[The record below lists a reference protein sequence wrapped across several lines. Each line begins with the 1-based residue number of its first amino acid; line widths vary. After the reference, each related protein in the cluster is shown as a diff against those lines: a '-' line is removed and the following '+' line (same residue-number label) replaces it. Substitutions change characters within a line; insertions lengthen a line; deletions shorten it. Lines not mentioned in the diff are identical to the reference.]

1 MGKKWDSGM
10 SAGEK
15 LLRLFSLLLFIP
27 QRHSLGS
34 LAEALGCSKQT
45 VLRLID
51 QLEAVG
57 WAKVLR
63 ETEGKKAFYYMAR
76 PKRLPQVSLNLEGL
90 EQLILCR
97 NFLIHLLPP
106 SAQTSMDTT
115 LQQSFAYLAEEEA
128 AIAST
133 IATVSGS
140 IAKGRIDY
148 SRSQEVLQTLMKAA
162 KTQTVCEV
170 SYRSALR
177 KEPRAFAFAPMQLVE
192 HHESIYIFGWEV
204 TDKGHVEPVRDT
216 PSQLLL
222 QRFVAVAPTRRFWQ
236 KLPSTENLAVFGIIS
251 DTQFRV
257 SIRITSPETITYV
270 AERIWSND
278 QELIRN
284 DDGSLTLSMTAQSP
298 LEVMSWVLSLGSAA
312 EVLSPDWLREKVRSE
327 VTTLATRY
335 DTGTK
340 AMHR

>member
-115 LQQSFAYLAEEEA
+115 LQQSFAYLAGGRGGYRFHYSHSERLHRQRTHRLLTFTGGITNSDESRKDA
-128 AIAST
+128 NRLRGV
-133 IATVSGS
+133 VS
-140 IAKGRIDY
+140 
-148 SRSQEVLQTLMKAA
+148 
-162 KTQTVCEV
+162 
-170 SYRSALR
+170 
-177 KEPRAFAFAPMQLVE
+177 
-192 HHESIYIFGWEV
+192 
-204 TDKGHVEPVRDT
+204 
-216 PSQLLL
+216 
-222 QRFVAVAPTRRFWQ
+222 
-236 KLPSTENLAVFGIIS
+236 
-251 DTQFRV
+251 FR
-257 SIRITSPETITYV
+257 
-270 AERIWSND
+270 
-278 QELIRN
+278 
-284 DDGSLTLSMTAQSP
+284 
-298 LEVMSWVLSLGSAA
+298 
-312 EVLSPDWLREKVRSE
+312 
-327 VTTLATRY
+327 TT
-335 DTGTK
+335 
-340 AMHR
+340 